1 MLKYTKQ
8 KCKTLLGGLRV
19 GKKLTRTANAMRAV
33 KANRQPVIT
42 HGLPVP
48 CNDEGVIVIPSSR
61 VRGVSHQLSPGFAG
75 FKIVA
80 ALSRG
85 DDTIHMV
92 NVIKP

>member
-1 MLKYTKQ
+1 M
-8 KCKTLLGGLRV
+8 RM
-19 GKKLTRTANAMRAV
+19 ANAMWAV
-33 KANRQPVIT
+33 KANRQPIIT
-42 HGLPVP
+42 HGLLVP
-48 CNDEGVIVIPSSR
+48 RNNEEVIVIPLTR
-61 VRGVSHQLSPGFAG
+61 IRGVSHQLSPGFAG